1 VDLVKAL
8 QNNLRVLTY
17 NIHKG
22 VCFYSRKQVLSNI
35 RSLIREVGADL
46 VFLQEI
52 RGKGSLGLHDL
63 ENSAEFDSQLEF
75 LADSVWEHYAYG
87 KNAVYQEGSHGN
99 AILSCFPVR
108 QWTNLDIS
116 TNPLEKRGLLH
127 VSVSHP
133 NLGDLNL
140 VCLHL
145 NLFAGSRRQQLDRL
159 IQRISEA
166 VSEGPLLVA
175 GDFNDWSQGASRHI
189 RERIRVREAFH
200 TLYGRY
206 ARTFPSPHPL
216 LCLDRIYYRGLTPIE
231 AMVMTGSPWNRLS
244 DHAALVVDFKLQ

>member
-1 VDLVKAL
+1 MKAH
-8 QNNLRVLTY
+8 QNNLRVLSY

-35 RSLIREVGADL
+35 KSLIREVGADL

-52 RGKGSLGLHDL
+52 RGQGLLGLHDL
-63 ENSAEFDSQLEF
+63 EDSEEFDSQLEF

-127 VSVSHP
+127 VSVVHP
-133 NLGDLNL
+133 NLGDLHL

-175 GDFNDWSQGASRHI
+175 GDFNDWAQGASRQI
-189 RERIRVREAFH
+189 GERIRVREAFQ
-200 TLYGRY
+200 TLHGRY
-206 ARTFPSPHPL
+206 ARSFPSLHPL
-216 LCLDRIYYRGLTPIE
+216 LCLDRVYYRDLTPIE